1 MNTVVAFP
9 AARRAAPAGQPVA
22 GGSAQIIIL
31 PVVRIER
38 HGEPAVAA
46 KPARMPRKRV
56 APVAS
61 GSGRR
66 AR

>member
-1 MNTVVAFP
+1 MNTVIAFP
-9 AARRAAPAGQPVA
+9 TARRAAAAGKPVE
-22 GGSAQIIIL
+22 GISAQIIIL

-38 HGEPAVAA
+38 HVEPVAA